1 VDPVGDGTFLL
12 PNKRDDVRVNSDSV
26 SSIDAQVKISRKN
39 SNVVQIIDLR

>member
-12 PNKRDDVRVNSDSV
+12 PNKRDDVRANRDSV

-39 SNVVQIIDLR
+39 SNVVQSVDLR